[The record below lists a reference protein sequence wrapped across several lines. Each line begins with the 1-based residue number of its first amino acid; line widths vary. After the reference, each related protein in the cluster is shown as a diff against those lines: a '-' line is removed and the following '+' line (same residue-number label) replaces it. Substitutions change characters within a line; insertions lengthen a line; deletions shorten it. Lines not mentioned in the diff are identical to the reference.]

1 MRIGLVCS
9 ALIAASG
16 LELRLAPESLQ
27 PALVSTG
34 HIAAAP
40 NATGALCVG
49 ADCDCPHGCSSNG
62 ECINGEC
69 KCYAGFT
76 YYDCS
81 LKVCPSDCSGN
92 GFCYNATCHCHPGW
106 RGGDCSLRSCPN
118 ECNYHGV
125 CKAGKC
131 QCRGG
136 WK

>member
-1 MRIGLVCS
+1 MI
-9 ALIAASG
+9 
-16 LELRLAPESLQ
+16 SLWIL
-27 PALVSTG
+27 LVSGEILPFPVRLSVLLCFYKGTRERKRRT
-34 HIAAAP
+34 IAAAP

-106 RGGDCSLRSCPN
+106 RGSTCASLAFDGSEHR
-118 ECNYHGV
+118 
-125 CKAGKC
+125 
-131 QCRGG
+131 
-136 WK
+136 